1 MICVLFG
8 GLVFNIKVGDLIQTI
23 EGWSYKTWTGI
34 VLELD
39 TNETTGEQW
48 AKVCWTEASQIDG
61 QVFWQPARKLE
72 VASASR

>member
-1 MICVLFG
+1 MQ
-8 GLVFNIKVGDLIQTI
+8 VGDLIQTI

-61 QVFWQPARKLE
+61 QGVLATR
-72 VASASR
+72 